1 ATDTLHLTLQ
11 GEIAQQLGYRQ
22 QTPIARSEAFM
33 KDYYDHTRNI
43 FRITERLTER
53 FASGS
58 ATTTRRLF
66 FPLLPRRGEAEERF
80 ENFFRRGGQLHVSD
94 PQMFARE
101 PEQLI
106 NLFEHAQKRKLQLSA
121 ELTDAIGRRLR
132 YVTREFR
139 YAKAPREIFGR
150 ILGRK

>member
-1 ATDTLHLTLQ
+1 K
-11 GEIAQQLGYRQ
+11 
-22 QTPIARSEAFM
+22 TPIARSEAFM
-33 KDYYDHTRNI
+33 KDYYEHTRNI

-80 ENFFRRGGQLHVSD
+80 ESFFSRGGQLHVSD
-94 PQMFARE
+94 PQVFARE
-101 PEQLI
+101 PDQLMKA
-106 NLFEHAQKRKLQLSA
+106 FEHAQKRKLKLSA
-121 ELTDAIGRRLR
+121 ELTDAIGRSFR

-139 YAKAPREIFGR
+139 YAKTPREIFAR
-150 ILGRK
+150 ILSRRGEVARTLRMMHEVDFLGRY